1 MEITKADSQKM
12 RRLAQEGKQI
22 SKIVAE
28 DFPKLDYWDVY
39 WEVYGS
45 GERSSRGIKRMISN
59 RLRTLIEKKPRSER
73 KAILREIDDLV
84 WHLYENHKQNQ
95 QKIGKIRKILGE

>member
-39 WEVYGS
+39 
-45 GERSSRGIKRMISN
+45 
-59 RLRTLIEKKPRSER
+59 
-73 KAILREIDDLV
+73 
-84 WHLYENHKQNQ
+84 
-95 QKIGKIRKILGE
+95 